1 MPGMTVKFTKMHG
14 LGNDYVYINGFET
27 TIEDPAELSRK
38 VSDRNFGIGS
48 DGLILIQP
56 PGEAGSHCRMEMYNA
71 DGSRGQMCG
80 NGIRCVAKYV
90 HDHGIAK
97 ERELR
102 VETDAGTKKLLIETG
117 GAGKVSEV
125 AVDMGAPGLKRG
137 EIPLTDGEDAEE
149 AAIRI
154 PLEMKGLLFQL
165 TGISM
170 GNPHAVIR
178 LDETRDPE
186 GVELPELGQLPLE
199 DWGPRFENHP
209 WFPERVNTEFVVPR
223 SRTAL
228 DFRVWERG
236 SGETLACGTGA
247 CAVVVAGVLN
257 DWCDREAVVHLRG
270 GDLKIRWD
278 GSGRDGN
285 VWMTGP
291 ATEVYSGELAL

>member
-14 LGNDYVYINGFET
+14 IGNDYVYINGFEAS
-27 TIEDPAELSRK
+27 IEDPAGLARK

-56 PGEAGSHCRMEMYNA
+56 PADDSSHCRMEMYNA

-90 HDHGIAK
+90 HDNGIVK
-97 ERELR
+97 GSKVL
-102 VETDAGTKKLLIETG
+102 VDTDAGVKTLLLETG
-117 GAGKVSEV
+117 PDGKVSEV
-125 AVDMGAPGLKRG
+125 AVDMGAPGLKRA
-137 EIPLTDGEDAEE
+137 EVPLDDGEDGEE
-149 AAIRI
+149 AAIGI
-154 PLEMKGLLFQL
+154 PLELEGCLFRL
-165 TGISM
+165 TGGSM

-178 LDETRDPE
+178 LDETRAPQ
-186 GVELPELGQLPLE
+186 GVKLGDLGQLRLE
-199 DWGPRFENHP
+199 EWGPRFENHP

-223 SRTAL
+223 SRQEL

-247 CAVVVAGVLN
+247 CAAVVAGVLN
-257 DWCDREAVVHLRG
+257 DWCDREVLVHLRG
-270 GDLKIRWD
+270 GALKIRWA
-278 GSGRDGN
+278 GSGRGGN

-291 ATEVYSGELAL
+291 ATAVYSGELSQ

>member
-27 TIEDPAELSRK
+27 ALEDPAGLSRK
-38 VSDRNFGIGS
+38 ISDRNFGIGS
-48 DGLILIQP
+48 DGLIIIQP
-56 PGEAGSHCRMEMYNA
+56 PGETANHCRMEMYNA

-90 HDHGIAK
+90 HDHGIAE

-102 VETDAGTKKLLIETG
+102 VETDAGIKRLLIETD
-117 GAGKVSEV
+117 ADGKASEV
-125 AVDMGAPGLKRG
+125 AVDMGTPGLKRG
-137 EIPLTDGEDAEE
+137 EIPLADGEDSEE

-154 PLEMKGLLFQL
+154 PLEVEGLLFHL

-178 LDETRDPE
+178 LDETRAPE
-186 GVELPELGQLPLE
+186 GVELPSLGQMPLE
-199 DWGPRFENHP
+199 EWGPRFENHP

-223 SRTAL
+223 SRTEL

-247 CAVVVAGVLN
+247 CAAVVAGVLN

-278 GSGRDGN
+278 GSGQDGN